1 LQSRITGVDDTSI
14 EPRPWKESMLW
25 LLLMAPGFLLAY
37 MAADRYAAHLPPAQV
52 HEISMGW
59 ERSIPFLPWTILLYV
74 SIDVLYVASPF
85 VCRTRREL
93 RAHAARFALA
103 TAISVV
109 CFVLFPLRFGPA
121 RPDVDGIPGLLFG
134 LLGLVDQP
142 YNQAPSLHIS
152 LLVILWSCYRRHCPA
167 RWTWLLDVTFVLIAT
182 SVLTT
187 WQHHFFDIPTGMAVG
202 VLACRLI
209 PVASGPRPPERL
221 GRSGASDKSRGWLRP
236 VVARRV

>member
-1 LQSRITGVDDTSI
+1 
-14 EPRPWKESMLW
+14 MLW

-37 MAADRYAAHLPPAQV
+37 TGTNLYASHLPPGRV

-74 SIDVLYVASPF
+74 SIDLLYVASAF
-85 VCRTRREL
+85 FCRTRHEL

-109 CFVLFPLRFGPA
+109 CFVLFPLRFARA
-121 RPDVDGIPGLLFG
+121 RPSVDGIPGLLFD
-134 LLGLVDQP
+134 LLGLVDRP

-152 LLVILWSCYRRHCPA
+152 LLVILWACYRRHCPS
-167 RWTWLLDVTFVLIAT
+167 RWAWLLNLGFGGIAM

-187 WQHHFFDIPTGMAVG
+187 WQHHFFDLPTGFAVG
-202 VLACRLI
+202 VLACRVI
-209 PVASGPRPPERL
+209 PMDAKPRVEAVTPV
-221 GRSGASDKSRGWLRP
+221 LRT
-236 VVARRV
+236 